1 MVKVKPFASANDRS
15 NQFEHFVCFH
25 IGLTTL
31 KVLENS
37 QGFSMLV
44 WTKQ

>member
-1 MVKVKPFASANDRS
+1 MVKVKPFASANDHS
-15 NQFEHFVCFH
+15 NQSEYFVCFR

-31 KVLENS
+31 KVLENG